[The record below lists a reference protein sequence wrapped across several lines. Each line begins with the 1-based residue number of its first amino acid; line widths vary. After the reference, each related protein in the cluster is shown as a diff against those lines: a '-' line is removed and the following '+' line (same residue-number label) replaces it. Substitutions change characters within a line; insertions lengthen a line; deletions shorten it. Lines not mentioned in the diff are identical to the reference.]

1 MTVDA
6 SGLQILTPEKSMEL
20 LSVHLPHVGRVAL
33 PAEGGPLIL
42 PVNYR
47 VVDGCVVFRTA
58 PGSKLAAATRG
69 MDVAFEADAVDQA
82 WEEGWSVLVRGRAV
96 EVTDPDE
103 LARLHRLPLRPWA
116 GGERPHYIKILPSQI
131 SGRRIA

>member
-1 MTVDA
+1 MPLDA
-6 SGLQILTPEKSMEL
+6 SGLQILTPERSMEM

-33 PAEGGPLIL
+33 PAEGGPLIF

-47 VVDGCVVFRTA
+47 VVDGCVVFRTG
-58 PGSKLAAATRG
+58 PGSKLAAAG
-69 MDVAFEADAVDQA
+69 EGLEVAFEADAVDEA

-103 LARLHRLPLRPWA
+103 LVRMRQLPLRPWA
-116 GGERPHYIKILPSQI
+116 GGQKPHYVKILPSQI
-131 SGRRIA
+131 SGRQIA

>member
-58 PGSKLAAATRG
+58 PGSKLAAATRE

-116 GGERPHYIKILPSQI
+116 GGQRPHYIKILPSQI